1 MYQYLCKSDCL
12 GLFFPASSSSN
23 HNFLTSHNT
32 SVTIHYDKIQ
42 RSNKAIMMATASMN
56 TPTSTEATPTMPSTN
71 TRRISFV
78 PIVQVFLVLAR
89 NDFTQEE
96 KESYWCSNR
105 DQQVFRVSAMELV
118 VETRKNGHGFIAM
131 VDESYQMA
139 QRLSS
144 SLKPHQIDTVLRDP
158 QRYTEQLEAF
168 TLIGQGRRG
177 LEKFTSNYHRQARRP
192 VVLATKAMVCDMSRM
207 GIGYEEIA
215 ELYAEQ
221 SRTSLIYSRM
231 VGCADCRAAYWIE
244 QVERGVM
251 SF

>member
-1 MYQYLCKSDCL
+1 
-12 GLFFPASSSSN
+12 
-23 HNFLTSHNT
+23 
-32 SVTIHYDKIQ
+32 
-42 RSNKAIMMATASMN
+42 MATASMN
-56 TPTSTEATPTMPSTN
+56 VHTSTEAAPIIPPTIK
-71 TRRISFV
+71 RRISFA

-89 NDFTQEE
+89 NNFTEEE
-96 KESYWCSNR
+96 KESYWCSNE
-105 DQQVFRVSAMELV
+105 DQQGFRVTAMQLV

-131 VDESYQMA
+131 VDDSYQIA

-144 SLKPHQIDTVLRDP
+144 SLKPHQIDTILRDP
-158 QRYTEQLEAF
+158 GRYTEQLEAF
-168 TLIGQGRRG
+168 TLIGKGRRG

-207 GIGYEEIA
+207 GIGDEEIA

-244 QVERGVM
+244 QVDWET

>member
-1 MYQYLCKSDCL
+1 M
-12 GLFFPASSSSN
+12 N
-23 HNFLTSHNT
+23 
-32 SVTIHYDKIQ
+32 VHY
-42 RSNKAIMMATASMN
+42 
-56 TPTSTEATPTMPSTN
+56 TSTEVTPAPAPPSMN
-71 TRRISFV
+71 KRRIQFHPTV
-78 PIVQVFLVLAR
+78 EVFHVLAR
-89 NDFTQEE
+89 NDFTQAE
-96 KESYWCSNR
+96 KESYWCSNLE
-105 DQQVFRVSAMELV
+105 QHGFRMSAMHLV
-118 VETRKNGHGFIAM
+118 VENRKSGHGLIAM
-131 VDESYQMA
+131 VDDSYQIA

-158 QRYTEQLEAF
+158 RRYTEQLEAF
-168 TLIGQGRRG
+168 TLIGRGLRG

-207 GIGYEEIA
+207 GIGDEEIA

-244 QVERGVM
+244 QVEREM